1 MLWNRFTWRNIN
13 IVHTLLRCRTGNV
26 EILWQMVMAIPRE
39 LSLGYWLRIERTLP
53 THYRYAMMTIH
64 MRGYHF
70 EETKQKGVYDM
81 QTIYT
86 VDRTCEN
93 AKLHVVVIE
102 FVISNFWIYFQ
113 LFSVFFSS
121 VGLQFLVAVSV
132 PLSLVSVSSVERR
145 GYCSVP
151 LNFNMDIVTATRT
164 MHVLVD
170 YAHCRT
176 WCTPAS
182 RMLRHSTP
190 ELSC

>member
-1 MLWNRFTWRNIN
+1 MLWNRFTWRNNN

-113 LFSVFFSS
+113 FF
-121 VGLQFLVAVSV
+121 SV
-132 PLSLVSVSSVERR
+132 PLDYSFLLQFQFRWALSA
-145 GYCSVP
+145 SVP
-151 LNFNMDIVTATRT
+151 LRGEVIAQFRWTSIWTSWQQRVR
-164 MHVLVD
+164 
-170 YAHCRT
+170 
-176 WCTPAS
+176 CT
-182 RMLRHSTP
+182 
-190 ELSC
+190 C